1 MGTGNQQAISIKG
14 DRKLSEDDIKRATE
28 EAKTFEAEDKKK
40 REEIELRNQAD
51 MAVFAAEKMLKESG
65 DKIEPDDK
73 TKIEEAGAEVRK
85 ALAEDKLDDIKK
97 AMDALT
103 EVVYAATTK
112 MYQKIQAEQASKQQA
127 ADPSSGAGP
136 HSEKQDDNVVNADY
150 KVKEE

>member
-1 MGTGNQQAISIKG
+1 
-14 DRKLSEDDIKRATE
+14 
-28 EAKTFEAEDKKK
+28 
-40 REEIELRNQAD
+40 

-65 DKIEPDDK
+65 DKIEPGDK
-73 TKIEEAGAEVRK
+73 TKIEGAGAEVRK

-103 EVVYAATTK
+103 EVVYSATTK